1 MLADYAVRV
10 ENSRGRRHPEPPHA
24 YRNDFQRDRDR
35 SFTPAPFGGWKRR
48 RRSSP
53 AVIPI
58 TSATG

>member
-10 ENSRGRRHPEPPHA
+10 ENSRGPAHPEPPHA
-24 YRNDFQRDRDR
+24 YRNDFSATATV

-53 AVIPI
+53 AVLPI

>member
-10 ENSRGRRHPEPPHA
+10 EDSRGRRHPEPPHP

-35 SFTPAPFGGWKRR
+35 VVHAPFAGWKRR
-48 RRSSP
+48 RRFSP
-53 AVIPI
+53 AVTPT